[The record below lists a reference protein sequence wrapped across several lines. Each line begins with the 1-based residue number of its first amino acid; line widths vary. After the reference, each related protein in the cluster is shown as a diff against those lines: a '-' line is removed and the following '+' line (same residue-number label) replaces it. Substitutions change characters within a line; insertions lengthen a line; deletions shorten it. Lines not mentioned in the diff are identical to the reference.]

1 MTDSTDDDGGAG
13 AFERTV
19 DAVFTADVAREVHD
33 AIDFEAILADQPADE
48 PIDFDHL
55 SDTLGRPVG
64 RLLAKRL
71 VADDGATGLAKRVVV
86 SEVGNRATTKALRVT
101 ADAVDGGPAGE
112 SVEGVDAGGDASGVH
127 DAAGGDHEGVLG
139 ETEEWSDDEDAPG
152 SGD

>member
-55 SDTLGRPVG
+55 ADTLGRPVG

-71 VADDGATGLAKRVVV
+71 VDDDGATGLAKQVVV
-86 SEVGNRATTKALRVT
+86 SQVGNTAATKALRVT
-101 ADAVDGGPAGE
+101 AEAVDGGPAGE
-112 SVEGVDAGGDASGVH
+112 SLDGVDAGGDASGVH
-127 DAAGGDHEGVLG
+127 DTAGGDHSGVLD
-139 ETEEWSDDEDAPG
+139 ETGEWSDDENTTG